1 MRPCPAISAAV
12 EPISVFGM
20 PFTGLLPWLR
30 GRAEMND
37 LQSHSRRNFL
47 KVTAVSGGG
56 LLLGFYLPPK
66 SARGA
71 GRGATDQEFAPNA
84 FIRIGADNNITF
96 IASKAE
102 MGQGVY
108 TSLSMLIAE
117 ELEVDWGAIQ
127 VESAP
132 VDSVYNHTQF
142 GMQITGGSTSVSSS
156 WEQLRKA
163 GATARMMLVEA
174 AADLWGVDTESC
186 RAANGY
192 VLHETSKRKASYGK
206 LARRAAEA
214 IPPEDVKLKSPK
226 DFKIIGNTTKRLD
239 SYEKI
244 HAKAQFGMDVK
255 IPGMLTAVIARPPV
269 FGAKLKSLNA
279 DEAKALP
286 GVKHVVPIN
295 AGVAVVGTGFWAAK
309 RGRDALRID
318 WDEGENASLSS
329 DALHKQYTE
338 IANKP
343 GLSARKDGD
352 AEKVLAQAYQT
363 IEAVY
368 EVPYLAHAPMEPLNC
383 LVDLRGDRCE
393 IWTGTQFQTGD
404 RQAAAKAAGL
414 NPEQVRIHTLY
425 LGGGFG
431 RRANPASD
439 FVVEAVEVAKRVKT
453 PVKVVWSREDDI
465 RGGYYRPMFYN
476 KLSAALGK
484 TNSPVAWSHRI
495 VGQSIV
501 AGTPFSGMI
510 KDGVDITSVEGAAS
524 LPYDIPN
531 ITVDYH
537 PVTLNLPVLWWRSV
551 GNSVHGFV
559 TESFIDELAHASG
572 RDPFEFR
579 RQLLTEHPRIKTV
592 LEWAAEK
599 ADWDKPLPA
608 GIGRGIAVH
617 ESFGSVAAQVAEVSM
632 DKGGKVKVHRVVC
645 AIDCGLA
652 VNPDGVKAQMESS
665 IVFGLSAA
673 LYGEITFKD
682 GRVQQSNFHDYQ
694 VLRMDQMP
702 RIEVHIVPSKVT
714 APTGVGE
721 PGVPPI
727 APAVVNA
734 VFSATGKRLR
744 RLPIDPAALRPA

>member
-1 MRPCPAISAAV
+1 M
-12 EPISVFGM
+12 E
-20 PFTGLLPWLR
+20 
-30 GRAEMND
+30 N
-37 LQSHSRRNFL
+37 LQSHSRRSFL
-47 KVTAVSGGG
+47 KVTALTGGG
-56 LLLGFYLPPK
+56 LLLGFYLPPRTV
-66 SARGA
+66 RGA
-71 GRGATDQEFAPNA
+71 DMVASDQAFAPNA
-84 FIRIGADNNITF
+84 FIRIGADDKIGF
-96 IASKAE
+96 IVNKSE

-117 ELEVDWGAIQ
+117 ELEVDWEAIR

-163 GATARMMLVEA
+163 GATARVMLVEA

-192 VLHETSKRKASYGK
+192 VLHQAGERKASYGE
-206 LARRAAEA
+206 LARYAAEV
-214 IPPEDVKLKSPK
+214 IPPDEVKLKAPE
-226 DFKIIGNTTKRLD
+226 DFKIIGTSTKRLD
-239 SYEKI
+239 SPEKVN
-244 HAKAQFGMDVK
+244 ATAQFGMDVK
-255 IPGMLTAVIARPPV
+255 VPGMLTAVIARPPV
-269 FGAKLKSLNA
+269 FGAKLKSV
-279 DEAKALP
+279 DPDKAKAIP
-286 GVKHVVPIN
+286 GVKHVVPIK
-295 AGVAVVGTGFWAAK
+295 AGVAVVAVGYWAAK
-309 RGRDALRID
+309 RGRDMLQID
-318 WDEGENASLSS
+318 WDEGENATLSS
-329 DALHKQYTE
+329 AALRQRYAE
-338 IANKP
+338 LVQKP
-343 GLSARKDGD
+343 GLSVRKEGD
-352 AEKVLAQAYQT
+352 AEGALAHASQT

-383 LVDLRGDRCE
+383 LVDLRDDRCE

-404 RQAAAKAAGL
+404 RQAAAKIAGL
-414 NPEQVRIHTLY
+414 EPAQVQIHTLY

-439 FVVEAVEVAKRVKT
+439 FVVEAVEVAKVVKE

-476 KLSAALGK
+476 KLFAALGK
-484 TNSPVAWSHRI
+484 ANNPVAWSHRI

-501 AGTPFSGMI
+501 EGTPFSGMI
-510 KDGVDITSVEGAAS
+510 KEGVDITSVEGAAT
-524 LPYDIPN
+524 LPYNIPN
-531 ITVDYH
+531 VSVDYH
-537 PVTLNLPVLWWRSV
+537 PVSVGVPVLWWRSV

-559 TESFIDELAHASG
+559 TEGFIDELAHASG

-579 RQLLTEHPRIKTV
+579 RQLLAEHPRHKTV

-599 ADWDKPLPA
+599 AGWDKSLPA

-617 ESFGSVAAQVAEVSM
+617 ESFGSVAAQVAEVSV
-632 DKGGKVKVHRVVC
+632 DKGGNVEVHRVVC

-652 VNPDGVKAQMESS
+652 VNPDGVKAQMESA

-682 GRVQQSNFHDYQ
+682 GRVQQSNFHDYR
-694 VLRMDQMP
+694 VLRMNQMP
-702 RIEVHIVPSKVT
+702 RIEVHIVPSSET
-714 APTGVGE
+714 IPTGVGE

-727 APAVVNA
+727 APAVANA
-734 VFSATGKRLR
+734 VFSATGKRVR
-744 RLPIDPAALRPA
+744 RLPIEPTALRRAYTGTARDSQNLA

>member
-1 MRPCPAISAAV
+1 
-12 EPISVFGM
+12 
-20 PFTGLLPWLR
+20 
-30 GRAEMND
+30 MND

-71 GRGATDQEFAPNA
+71 DRGATDQEFAPNA
-84 FIRIGADNNITF
+84 FIRIGADNTTTF

-163 GATARMMLVEA
+163 GAAARMMLVEA

-192 VLHETSKRKASYGK
+192 VLHAASDRKASYGE
-206 LARRAAEA
+206 LARLAAEV
-214 IPPEDVKLKSPK
+214 IPPVDVKLKAPK
-226 DFKIIGNTTKRLD
+226 DFKIIGKSTKRLD
-239 SYEKI
+239 SYAKI
-244 HAKAQFGMDVK
+244 HAQAQFGMDVK

-269 FGAKLKSLNA
+269 FGAKLKSLQANK
-279 DEAKALP
+279 AKALP

-318 WDEGENASLSS
+318 WDEGENATLSS
-329 DALHKQYTE
+329 DALRKRYAE
-338 IANKP
+338 IAGKP
-343 GLSARKDGD
+343 GLSARKDGN
-352 AEKVLAQAYQT
+352 AEAVLARAHQT
-363 IEAVY
+363 IEAIY

-383 LVDLRGDRCE
+383 VVDLRDDRCE

-404 RQAAAKAAGL
+404 RQAAAKVAGL
-414 NPEQVRIHTLY
+414 DPEQVRIHTLY

-439 FVVEAVEVAKRVKT
+439 FVVEAVELAKAVET

-465 RGGYYRPMFYN
+465 RGGYYRPMFYS

-484 TNSPVAWSHRI
+484 ANNPVAWSHRI

-510 KDGVDITSVEGAAS
+510 KDGVDITSVEGAAT
-524 LPYDIPN
+524 LPYSIPN
-531 ITVDYH
+531 ISVDYH
-537 PVTLNLPVLWWRSV
+537 PVTLNLPVLWWRAV

-559 TESFIDELAHASG
+559 TEGFVDELAHASG
-572 RDPFEFR
+572 SDPFAFR
-579 RQLLTEHPRIKTV
+579 RQLLTEHPRLKTV
-592 LEWAAEK
+592 LEWVADK

-617 ESFGSVAAQVAEVSM
+617 ESFGSVAAQVAEVSV
-632 DKGGKVKVHRVVC
+632 DEGGNVKVHRVVC

-652 VNPDGVKAQMESS
+652 VNPDGVKAQMESA

-673 LYGEITFKD
+673 LYGEITLKD
-682 GRVQQSNFHDYQ
+682 GRVQQSNFHDYR
-694 VLRMDQMP
+694 VLRMDEMP
-702 RIEVHIVPSKVT
+702 RIEVHIVPSKQT

-727 APAVVNA
+727 APAVINA
-734 VFSATGKRLR
+734 VFSATGRRLR
-744 RLPIDPAALRPA
+744 RLPIDPTALRPE